1 MLTEIRRAKAGYRGL
16 VLALTVAACAKFV
29 SEHYG
34 APVMMFALLIGMAF
48 NFMSADERCAPG
60 IEFASKT
67 LLRIGVAL
75 LGFRL
80 SLSEIANLGVKPV
93 LAVVSL
99 VVLTIVV
106 GIAIAPFLGRRWRF
120 GLLTGGSVAIC
131 GASAALAISA
141 VLPKGR
147 DLERDTLFT
156 VVAVTTFSTVAMVV
170 YPILFA
176 LLGLDDAQTGFLIGA
191 TIHDVAQ
198 VVGAGFS
205 VSDTAGNLATLVK
218 IQRVVLLP
226 VLLLAIVLT
235 TGGDD
240 KSGIRLPGF
249 IIAFV
254 ALVLLN
260 SFGVVPDLA
269 RALVA
274 TASQW
279 LLIIAIA
286 ALGVKTSLKAMLEL
300 GAGHLAVIVG
310 ETLFLLIAAVVAIDL
325 LS

>member
-1 MLTEIRRAKAGYRGL
+1 MLAEIRRAKTGYRGL

-60 IEFASKT
+60 IDFASRT

-80 SLSEIANLGVKPV
+80 SLSEIADLGVKPV
-93 LAVVSL
+93 LVVVLL
-99 VVLTIVV
+99 VVLTIVI
-106 GIAIAPFLGRRWRF
+106 GIVIAPFLGRRWRF

-141 VLPKGR
+141 VLPKRR

-156 VVAVTTFSTVAMVV
+156 VVAVTSISTVAMVI
-170 YPILFA
+170 YPTLFVS
-176 LLGLDDAQTGFLIGA
+176 LGLDDTQTGFLIGA

-198 VVGAGFS
+198 VVGAGYS

-226 VLLLAIVLT
+226 VVLLAIVLT

-249 IIAFV
+249 IIAFI
-254 ALVLLN
+254 AFILLN
-260 SFGVVPDLA
+260 SFGVVPDWA
-269 RALVA
+269 RELVA

-279 LLIIAIA
+279 LLITAIA
-286 ALGVKTSLKAMLEL
+286 ALGVKTSLRAMFDL
-300 GAGHLAVIVG
+300 GAGHLAVIVS
-310 ETLFLLIAAVVAIDL
+310 ETLFLLVAAIVAIRL
-325 LS
+325 MS